1 MNVPSSPRF
10 WTRGRA
16 LGAALAFAILAIF
29 AAANTHLVAL
39 SFSSQ
44 PECVPHLKT
53 PTEGAATFRA
63 AKPSC

>member
-1 MNVPSSPRF
+1 MNARISSRF

-16 LGAALAFAILAIF
+16 FGALLAFAVLAVF

-39 SFSSQ
+39 ALSSQ
-44 PECVPHLKT
+44 PDCVPHLKT
-53 PTEGAATFRA
+53 PEQGAATYRA